1 MLELEGGDFRKQVKP
16 PQPTALSSLSSVLPT
31 GWPRK
36 PIWGGSHHLE
46 AGGRGISS
54 PLGTVQCVESVD
66 LAMAL
71 VLTRSAATVPFP

>member
-1 MLELEGGDFRKQVKP
+1 MLELEGGDFQKQVNP

-31 GWPRK
+31 GQPRK
-36 PIWGGSHHLE
+36 VIWGGSHRLE
-46 AGGRGISS
+46 AGGKGISS

-71 VLTRSAATVPFP
+71 VLTGSAATDPFL